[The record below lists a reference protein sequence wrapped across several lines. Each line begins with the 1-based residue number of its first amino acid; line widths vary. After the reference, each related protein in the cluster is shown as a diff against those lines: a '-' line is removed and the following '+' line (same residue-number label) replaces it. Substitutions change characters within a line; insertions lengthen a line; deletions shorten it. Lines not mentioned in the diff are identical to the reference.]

1 MTEPTATD
9 PGPADHA
16 GHPRVVRDDAAGRA
30 EAIEVLR
37 AGGIVALPTDTVYG
51 IAVALATPGGIER
64 LFHVKQ
70 RPPEK
75 AIALLLAD
83 AAQAGELGI
92 VSPVAAALA
101 AALWPG
107 PLTLVLPARPDAVL
121 PDPLGAGTRTVGV
134 RLPDHPAPRALAA
147 AVGPLPTTSANLS
160 GRPDPL
166 DAATVVAELGGAVD
180 LVLDGGRTPGSRPS
194 TVVDLTVQPA
204 VVRRVGLIDEARIR
218 EVLAAAGIASPAGG
232 EGLRSEG

>member
-1 MTEPTATD
+1 MR
-9 PGPADHA
+9 
-16 GHPRVVRDDAAGRA
+16 PRVVADDEAGRA
-30 EAIEVLR
+30 EAVAVLR

-51 IAVALATPGGIER
+51 IAVALATAGGIER

-83 AAQAGELGI
+83 AAQAAALGE
-92 VSPVAAALA
+92 VSAGAAALA

-107 PLTLVLPARPDAVL
+107 PLTLVLPARPGAELPEVL
-121 PDPLGAGTRTVGV
+121 AAGSRTVGV
-134 RLPDHPAPRALAA
+134 RLPDHASPRAMAA

-166 DAATVVAELGGAVD
+166 DAATVVAELGDAIE
-180 LVLDGGRTPGSRPS
+180 LVLDGGRTAGSRPS
-194 TVVDLTVQPA
+194 TVVDMTVEPPA
-204 VVRRVGLIDEARIR
+204 VLRVGLIDEARVR
-218 EVLAAAGIASPAGG
+218 AVLAAAGPGPG
-232 EGLRSEG
+232 

>member
-1 MTEPTATD
+1 VTEGTVTDPTATD
-9 PGPADHA
+9 RAVR
-16 GHPRVVRDDAAGRA
+16 PRVVRDDPAGRA

-51 IAVALATPGGIER
+51 IAVALATRGGIER

-83 AAQAGELGI
+83 AAQAGVLGV
-92 VSPVAAALA
+92 VSPAAAALA

-107 PLTLVLPARPDAVL
+107 PLTLVLPARPDAAL
-121 PDPLGAGTRTVGV
+121 PEVLGAGTRTVGV
-134 RLPDHPAPRALAA
+134 RLPDHAAPRALAA
-147 AVGPLPTTSANLS
+147 AVGPLPTTSANRS

-166 DAATVVAELGGAVD
+166 EAATVVAELGGAVD
-180 LVLDGGRTPGSRPS
+180 LILDGGRTPGSRPS
-194 TVVDLTVQPA
+194 TVVDLTVEPA

-218 EVLAAAGIASPAGG
+218 EVLAAAGLASPAGG
-232 EGLRSEG
+232 EG